1 MPTTEATATA
11 AEMPKT
17 KAPELPVVDG
27 KLLKW
32 IVIIGCMVPGLL
44 LIWDA
49 YRNQLGVNDINFA
62 IRSTGMLGLVFMTL
76 SLVITPIRR
85 LTGWNAILGV
95 RRNLGVFGFLYI
107 AAHFTIFFL
116 FDRDGSVS
124 STLNE
129 IVERVYLWFGTAS
142 LVIMIPLSITSFDVM
157 VTKLGP
163 KAWKLLHRLA
173 YIAVVC
179 GMIHY
184 YMLLKADKFNAY
196 VYFGVFGGLM
206 MFRIVRHYFDLR
218 AEVAQAKE
226 KLAAAKKTV
235 KGSNK
240 KKFWTGELRVAR
252 IFDETHNIKTFRMVP
267 LDGGQLPFEA
277 IAGQYINLM
286 LTIDGKRVNRSYTIS
301 SSPTRNAYVEISV
314 KRDGLASKYLHSQI
328 KEGDKIKVGAA
339 AGKFY
344 FAGNESQRVI
354 LVAGGVG
361 ITPMMA
367 VIRSLTDRCWP
378 GDLYLIF
385 AVKQRH
391 DVVYERELEYLTARY
406 PNLHVLVT
414 LTADTEAKPG
424 GIWDGTRGRISAEMV
439 KKFVPGPL
447 KDRVMLCG
455 PEPQMQAARK
465 VFVEELGVPN
475 ELVHEEAFVSP
486 PAPKDEAAAESAMMA
501 PAVEA
506 ADAAGEFVVHF
517 KRSDKKVETIG
528 LTVLEAAEDND
539 VAIPFECRSGIC
551 GQCKCKLVSGRV
563 VMEAQDALTA
573 SDKAK
578 GLILACQARPVQNC
592 EVEA

>member
-1 MPTTEATATA
+1 MPTSEAAMTGSTSVV
-11 AEMPKT
+11 PP
-17 KAPELPVVDG
+17 APIVDS

-32 IVIIGCMVPGLL
+32 VVIVGCAVPGLL

-85 LTGWNAILGV
+85 LTGWNAIVGV
-95 RRNLGVFGFLYI
+95 RRNLGVYGFLYI
-107 AAHFTIFFL
+107 AAHFSIFFL
-116 FDRDGSVS
+116 FDRDGSPS

-142 LVIMIPLSITSFDVM
+142 LVIMIPLSLTSFDFM
-157 VTKLGP
+157 ITKLGP
-163 KAWKLLHRLA
+163 KRWKLLHRLA
-173 YIAVVC
+173 YVAVLC

-196 VYFGVFGGLM
+196 VYFGAFGGLM
-206 MFRIVRHYFDLR
+206 LFRLVRHYFDLHGEI
-218 AEVAQAKE
+218 AAAKE
-226 KLAAAKKTV
+226 KLSAAKKTV
-235 KGSNK
+235 KGANK
-240 KKFWTGELRVAR
+240 KKFWTGELKVAR
-252 IFDETHNIKTFRMVP
+252 IFDETHNVKTFRMVP
-267 LDGGQLPFEA
+267 LDGSPLPFEA
-277 IAGQYINLM
+277 HAGQYINLM

-328 KEGDKIKVGAA
+328 KEGDTIKVGAA

-344 FAGNESQRVI
+344 FVGNESQRVI

-367 VIRSLTDRCWP
+367 VIRALTDRCWP
-378 GDLYLIF
+378 GDMYLIF
-385 AVKQRH
+385 AVKKRQ
-391 DVVYERELEYLTARY
+391 DVVYERELEYLKARY
-406 PNLHVLVT
+406 PNLHVLIT
-414 LTADTEAKPG
+414 LTADPDAKPG
-424 GIWDGTRGRISAEMV
+424 GIWDGTTGRISADMIQ
-439 KKFVPGPL
+439 KFVPGDI

-455 PEPQMQAARK
+455 PEAQMKAARD
-465 VFVEELGVPN
+465 VFVQELKVPN

-486 PAPKDEAAAESAMMA
+486 PAPKDDEAAAAAMMA
-501 PAVEA
+501 PATEAA
-506 ADAAGEFVVHF
+506 ADAGEYVVHF
-517 KRSDKKVETIG
+517 KRSDRKVETIG
-528 LTVLEAAEDND
+528 LTVLEAAEDNEI
-539 VAIPFECRSGIC
+539 AIPFECRSGIC
-551 GQCKCKLVSGRV
+551 GQCKCKLISGRV
-563 VMEAQDALTA
+563 VMESQDALTA

-578 GLILACQARPVQNC
+578 GLILACQARPTQNC

>member
-1 MPTTEATATA
+1 MPTSDATATA
-11 AEMPKT
+11 REAP
-17 KAPELPVVDG
+17 AIARPELPIVDG

-32 IVIIGCMVPGLL
+32 VVIVGCAVPGVL

-49 YRNQLGVNDINFA
+49 LHNQLGVNDVNFA

-95 RRNLGVFGFLYI
+95 RRNLGVYGFLYI

-116 FDRDGSVS
+116 YDRDGSIG

-142 LVIMIPLSITSFDVM
+142 LVIMIPLAITSFDTM

-163 KAWKLLHRLA
+163 KRWKLLHRLA
-173 YIAVVC
+173 YVAIAC

-184 YMLLKADKFNAY
+184 YLLLKADKFNAL

-206 MFRIVRHYFDLR
+206 VYRIGRHYLDLR
-218 AEVAQAKE
+218 AEIAEAKT
-226 KLAAAKKTV
+226 KLSAAKATV
-235 KGSNK
+235 KGANK
-240 KKFWTGELRVAR
+240 KKFWTGELAIAR
-252 IFDETHNIKTFRMVP
+252 IFDETHNVKTFRMVP
-267 LDGGQLPFEA
+267 KDGGLLPFEA

-301 SSPTRNAYVEISV
+301 SPPTRNAYVEISV
-314 KRDGLASKYLHSQI
+314 KRDGLASTYLHAQV
-328 KEGDKIKVGAA
+328 KEGDTIKVGAA

-344 FAGNESQRVI
+344 FAGTESKRVI

-367 VIRSLTDRCWP
+367 VIRALTDRAWP
-378 GDLYLIF
+378 GDIYLIF

-391 DVVYERELEYLTARY
+391 DVVYERELEYLKARF
-406 PNLHVLVT
+406 PNLHVLIT
-414 LTADTEAKPG
+414 LTADSDAQPG
-424 GIWDGTRGRISAEMV
+424 GLWDGTRGRISKAMV
-439 KKFVPGPL
+439 ESFVPGPL
-447 KDRVMLCG
+447 ADRVMLCG
-455 PEPQMQAARK
+455 PEPQMAAARK
-465 VFVEELGVPN
+465 VFVDELGVAN

-486 PAPKDEAAAESAMMA
+486 PPPKDDAAADATMMA
-501 PAVEA
+501 PATEAA
-506 ADAAGEFVVHF
+506 ADAGEYVVTF
-517 KRSDKKVETIG
+517 KRSGKTVETVG
-528 LTVLEAAEDND
+528 LTVLEAAEDNEI
-539 VAIPFECRSGIC
+539 AIPFECRSGIC
-551 GQCKCKLVSGRV
+551 GQCKCKLLSGRV
-563 VMEAQDALTA
+563 AMDAQDALTA

-578 GLILACQARPVQNC
+578 GLILACQARPTQNC
-592 EVEA
+592 EIEA